1 MEKQFSVN
9 RGASISKFQSVLVQ
23 FLTALAWLT
32 ASCGERPNKSAPSL
46 QVQTHEVKGVIR
58 EVKPDGVTALIQH
71 EAISNYMEAMM
82 MPFRAKAPNE
92 LAGLQP
98 GDLVTFRLSVTEERS
113 WIDRV
118 RKTGRTNTSPSAIAP
133 ELPPETLRQPIN
145 VMEGLSAFTFTNE
158 FGVPVNFRQYQGQA
172 IGLTFFFTRCPLP
185 EFCPRLSKNFVS
197 ATKKLEALPN
207 SPTNWHFFS
216 ISFDTAADTPEV
228 LRRYA
233 KLYDYNS
240 NRWTFLTAPPE
251 TIREVT
257 RNFGFKYKW
266 ESGTFNHQF
275 VTVVI
280 DANGFTQ
287 AAWPIGGD
295 TSDNLVGEIV
305 KAATVK
311 KR

>member
-1 MEKQFSVN
+1 MRWQC
-9 RGASISKFQSVLVQ
+9 ALV
-23 FLTALAWLT
+23 LTALVGLT
-32 ASCGERPNKSAPSL
+32 TSCGERQKSVPRMKIETYG
-46 QVQTHEVKGVIR
+46 VQGVIH
-58 EVKPDGVTALIQH
+58 EIKPDGITAVVQH
-71 EAISNYMEAMM
+71 EPISNYMEAMT
-82 MPFRAKAPNE
+82 MPFRARATNE

-98 GDLVTFRLSVTEERS
+98 GDMVTFRLSVTPERS

-118 RKTGRTNTSPSAIAP
+118 RKTGRTNTTAAGTAP
-133 ELPPETLRQPIN
+133 EPPLETPRQSIN
-145 VMEGLSAFTFTNE
+145 VIEGLSTFTFTNE
-158 FGVPVNFRQYQGQA
+158 FGQAVNFRQYQGQA

-207 SPTNWHFFS
+207 GPTNWHFFS
-216 ISFDTAADTPEV
+216 ISFDTVADTPEV
-228 LRRYA
+228 LRKYA
-233 KLYDYNS
+233 QFYDYQS

-257 RNFGFKYKW
+257 RNFGFSYKW
-266 ESGTFNHQF
+266 EGGTFNHQF

-295 TSDNLVGEIV
+295 TSDNLVEEIV
-305 KAATVK
+305 KAAAVSRK
-311 KR
+311 Q